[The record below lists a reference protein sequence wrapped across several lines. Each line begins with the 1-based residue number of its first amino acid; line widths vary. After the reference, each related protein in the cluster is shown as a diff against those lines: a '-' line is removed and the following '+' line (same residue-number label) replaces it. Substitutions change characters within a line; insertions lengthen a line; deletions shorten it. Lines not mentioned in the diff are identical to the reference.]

1 MTNGAP
7 PTPPETNQRAQYGR
21 ALRSA
26 PEQREMA
33 LFVGA
38 SFFLNLFAGSVLQY
52 LHFRW
57 GLLTS
62 QILFIAGP
70 ALMAVRWFY
79 LERASV
85 IPFAPVRT
93 RWLVAAI
100 AGAIGLNH
108 LLTVAMIWQ
117 ERIFPQPRLL
127 RAVLENFLDYRDVL
141 DLGLLLILA
150 AGIVPVCE
158 EILFRGFLQS
168 GLIRLMESA
177 PKGIVASAF
186 LFAGFHLDPW
196 RFVATLVL
204 GLWLG
209 FLAYRTRSLLPP
221 IIAHAA
227 NNLLAITLTEP
238 GSGLPRLESSS
249 ASLIAAAALVLIAF
263 LVVRKRGAGRM
274 MGGVL

>member
-1 MTNGAP
+1 MPNGAP
-7 PTPPETNQRAQYGR
+7 PTPPEAPRRLETGR
-21 ALRSA
+21 ALRTA

-33 LFVGA
+33 LIVGA

-57 GLLTS
+57 GLLAS

-85 IPFAPVRT
+85 IPFAPVRA
-93 RWLVAAI
+93 RWLIATF

-117 ERIFPQPRLL
+117 ERIFPQPRML
-127 RAVLENFLDYRDVL
+127 RSILENFLDYRDAL

-158 EILFRGFLQS
+158 EVLFRGFLQS

-177 PKGIVASAF
+177 PKGIIASAF

-209 FLAYRTRSLLPP
+209 FLAHRSRSLLPP

-249 ASLIAAAALVLIAF
+249 ITVLAAGALVLIAF
-263 LVVRKRGAGRM
+263 LVVRKRAAGGRM
-274 MGGVL
+274 SGML

>member
-1 MTNGAP
+1 MSNGAP
-7 PTPPETNQRAQYGR
+7 PPLPEAPPRVEPGR
-21 ALRSA
+21 ALRLA

-33 LFVGA
+33 LIAGA
-38 SFFLNLFAGSVLQY
+38 SFFLNLIPGSVLQY

-57 GLLTS
+57 GLLAS

-70 ALMAVRWFY
+70 AVMAVRWFY
-79 LERASV
+79 LDRAAV
-85 IPFAPVRT
+85 IPFAVVRS
-93 RWLVAAI
+93 RWLVATL
-100 AGAIGLNH
+100 AGAVGLNH

-117 ERIFPQPRLL
+117 ERVFPQPRFL
-127 RAVLENFLDYRDVL
+127 RALLENFFDYRDAL

-186 LFAGFHLDPW
+186 VFAAFHLDPW

-209 FLAYRTRSLLPP
+209 FLAHRSGSLLPP
-221 IIAHAA
+221 IIAHAV
-227 NNLLAITLTEP
+227 NNLLAITLTER
-238 GSGLPRLESSS
+238 GSGLPRLEPSSV
-249 ASLIAAAALVLIAF
+249 SLIAAGTLVLMAF
-263 LVVRKRGAGRM
+263 LVTRKRATGRGAT
-274 MGGVL
+274 GVL